1 MKRTR
6 GSHDDFAY
14 FLRHGRA
21 RRPLAGSLLLGLI
34 LTFFAVAFTWAS
46 LTEIDEVTRGQGKVV
61 PSRNLQ
67 IVQNLEGGVV
77 EQIRVTRGDR
87 VVEGDVLMVLGGGRI
102 EGEFQEVQQRYFA
115 LQAKVQRLQAEVN
128 DLPLK
133 FTSEL
138 ERAAPSVVAT
148 ETRLFHGRRLEL
160 TSELQVLERQRF
172 QREQELVEAR
182 SSLETAR
189 AGFGLAQGELELV
202 EPLVRRGLE
211 PETALLQLR
220 RNLNELRGERER
232 QSNAIPRIEA
242 AIQEVEDRK
251 QARRDS
257 YMVQALAELSDT
269 TALMAELQ
277 EGLPARVRQVE
288 RTTVRAPVD
297 GVVNQVHLHTIGG
310 VAAPGEA
317 LVEVVPV
324 GDSLLIEAHIRPS
337 DIAFLY
343 PGQPVKVKLTAYDF
357 ARYGGLDGE
366 LVMIGADAV
375 EVPQGQASE
384 LMYPVQVRTEGHL
397 YDADNKPLDVIPG
410 MIAEVDILSGKRRVL
425 DYLMEPVVKVRDR
438 ALRD

>member
-1 MKRTR
+1 MKITR

-14 FLRHGRA
+14 FLHHGRA

-34 LTFFAVAFTWAS
+34 LAFFAVAFTWAS

-67 IVQNLEGGVV
+67 VVQNLEGGVV
-77 EQIRVTRGDR
+77 EEIRVTRGDR
-87 VVEGDVLMVLGGGRI
+87 VVEGDVLMVLGGGRF

-128 DLPLK
+128 ELPLK
-133 FTSEL
+133 FTPAL
-138 ERAAPSVVAT
+138 ERAAPSVVAS

-160 TSELQVLERQRF
+160 ASELQVLERQRF

-182 SSLETAR
+182 ASLETAR
-189 AGFGLAQGELELV
+189 AGFGLVQGELELV

-220 RNLNELRGERER
+220 RTLNELRGERER

-251 QARRDS
+251 QAQRDS

-277 EGLPARVRQVE
+277 EGLPARARQVE

-310 VAAPGEA
+310 VAAPGEP

-343 PGQPVKVKLTAYDF
+343 PGQPVRVKLTAYDF
-357 ARYGGLDGE
+357 ARYGGLNGE

-425 DYLMEPVVKVRDR
+425 DYLIEPVVKVRDR